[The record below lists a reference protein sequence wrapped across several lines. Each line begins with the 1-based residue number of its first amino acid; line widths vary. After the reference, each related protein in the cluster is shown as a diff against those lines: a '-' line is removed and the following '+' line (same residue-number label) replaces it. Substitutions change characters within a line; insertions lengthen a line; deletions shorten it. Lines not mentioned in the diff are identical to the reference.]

1 MRDLGLSLRIKYRLE
16 TVPTDEQARYWA
28 SHSQELIDKGLEAEE
43 AGRVAAAFLFVIN
56 ENLILKAEADTIES
70 LLNRARQKK

>member
-16 TVPTDEQARYWA
+16 EVPTEGQAHEWA
-28 SHSQELIDKGLEAEE
+28 RQVENLIKEGLPAEE
-43 AGRVAAAFLFVIN
+43 AGRVAAQYLFTIN

-70 LLNRARQKK
+70 LLDQARKK